1 MNSLFRFS
9 DLSKPV
15 EKVTLSVASDI
26 TTEAYSSKDL
36 NDIALQ
42 FQSNDLVS
50 FLTKGRFS
58 LYTLHRELSQIQAQ
72 VSYHSAHGDYQ
83 NHRSEHCLRSK
94 KKGLS
99 QSFRQLLT
107 IV

>member
-9 DLSKPV
+9 DLEKPA
-15 EKVTLSVASDI
+15 EKVILSVASDI

-58 LYTLHRELSQIQAQ
+58 LYTLASRIIADSGPGELSF
-72 VSYHSAHGDYQ
+72 
-83 NHRSEHCLRSK
+83 CTW
-94 KKGLS
+94 GLS
-99 QSFRQLLT
+99 
-107 IV
+107 